1 LGFRIEKV
9 EFGME
14 ESKSGNNRWLGDPAS
29 RRISEMTSST
39 RFQCVLIQAVILAGV
54 LFVSLAAVFLGIIAR
69 RLSAW
74 VAGWSGL
81 GITLLGVLLAIV
93 IGRKLILVSRTYN
106 ATLEKL
112 TYENMHDRLT
122 GLSNQDRLLEKLR
135 QIIDSDRAND
145 AKCGVM
151 VIDLD
156 RFKPV
161 NDTFGHPFGDA
172 ALRLVGTRI
181 RDAVRE
187 GDLVARL
194 GGDEFGILLP
204 GANQAMT
211 IEVAERT
218 LDAFTRPFV
227 VEGRPVELGAS
238 VGIALY
244 PEHGRDSG
252 TLLKRADRA
261 MYLAKETR
269 TGWAIHSLSHPEGEL
284 PG

>member
-1 LGFRIEKV
+1 
-9 EFGME
+9 ME
-14 ESKSGNNRWLGDPAS
+14 ESKSGNDRWLGDPAS

-74 VAGWSGL
+74 VAGWTGL

-93 IGRKLILVSRTYN
+93 IGRKLILVSRTY
-106 ATLEKL
+106 
-112 TYENMHDRLT
+112 RLT
-122 GLSNQDRLLEKLR
+122 GLSNQHRLLEKLR
-135 QIIDSDRAND
+135 QIIGSDRAND

-244 PEHGRDSG
+244 PEHGRDTR

-261 MYLAKETR
+261 MYSAKETR
-269 TGWAIHSLSHPEGEL
+269 TGWAIHSLSHPEGGL
-284 PG
+284 PE